1 MKNREYTIINVYTQ
15 ANGEKIAVSM
25 LHKTKKGYYEEIKPT
40 AAVEKY
46 GKIEG
51 EINSY
56 WGKLPVVLVPVEQFA
71 ALKKEY
77 DVIEYRGPVDRTR
90 IKESKP
96 RPDAMAL
103 KLYKAFAAD
112 AAAPRRLDTDG
123 YPVEITVDGYRF
135 QSGNGENLLKALKRE
150 YNFTKSDIAAAYALT
165 LDNAAD
171 DAAEQ
176 PAAPVVDVPAAD
188 EPDPD
193 AIGEIVTIPANQK
206 NAAAPLIQAAKET
219 GHLIICSVPK
229 AEQPAAPVVEDIA
242 AAVDAHFADMVA
254 NAPAAVYTEAR
265 AAGIITEN
273 EMKNAIYAPAAD
285 EQPTAAPS
293 IKNADTPS
301 RQKTAA
307 DDFIE
312 TGAYPIWYNTELECT
327 SGNGV
332 DFKVVSWGRK
342 QVKVEYYDGQR
353 RIYKVREFIDSVEC
367 GNIIVSAPYDTE
379 YMVMLKRKQQPT
391 EQQPAADPAPALTDA
406 DVLAAAARI
415 KSNYE
420 AIKQQAAADAYADA
434 ITAYCAALEEPAVP
448 AWAPEVITLTPCPA
462 WDDTP
467 AADEQPAPAPRA
479 RRRLNIA
486 PRLSRWLHPARWVAV
501 TFVVCLMSG
510 LLLGMNTS
518 TAADAPAAADDIAA
532 VYELAPVTITA
543 AAVTDAP
550 AADAVTPS
558 NEKTA
563 SDIAAVTDAPAAADA
578 VTPSSEKTV
587 SDIAAVTD
595 APAAADAHGLTI
607 CAGTAWAYTMMIW
620 A

>member
-1 MKNREYTIINVYTQ
+1 MKNREYTIISVYTQ

-25 LHKTKKGYYEEIKPT
+25 LHTTKKCYFETTKPT

-77 DVIEYRGPVDRTR
+77 EIIEYRGPVECTR
-90 IKESKP
+90 IRESKP
-96 RPDAMAL
+96 RPDAAAL
-103 KLYKAFAAD
+103 KLYKVFAAD
-112 AAAPRRLDTDG
+112 AAAPRRLDADG
-123 YPVEITVDGYRF
+123 YPVEITVNGYRF
-135 QSGNGENLLKALKRE
+135 QSGNGESLLKALKRE
-150 YNFTKSDIAAAYALT
+150 YNFTKSDIAAANALT
-165 LDNAAD
+165 FDNTAAD
-171 DAAEQ
+171 TAEQ
-176 PAAPVVDVPAAD
+176 PAAPVVDTPAAND
-188 EPDPD
+188 TKP
-193 AIGEIVTIPANQK
+193 
-206 NAAAPLIQAAKET
+206 AAAPLIQAAKET

-254 NAPAAVYTEAR
+254 NAPADDT
-265 AAGIITEN
+265 T
-273 EMKNAIYAPAAD
+273 
-285 EQPTAAPS
+285 APS
-293 IKNADTPS
+293 SEKNETTPAN
-301 RQKTAA
+301 QKTDA

-342 QVKVEYYDGQR
+342 QVKVEYIDGQR
-353 RIYKVREFIDSVEC
+353 RIFKVRNFIDSVESRK
-367 GNIIVSAPYDTE
+367 IIVSAPYDCE
-379 YMVMLKRKQQPT
+379 YMAMLKHKR
-391 EQQPAADPAPALTDA
+391 EQPAALTDA

-420 AIKQQAAADAYADA
+420 AIKQQAAADTFADA
-434 ITAYCAALEEPAVP
+434 ITAYCAALEDTATPV
-448 AWAPEVITLTPCPA
+448 WSPEVIILK
-462 WDDTP
+462 
-467 AADEQPAPAPRA
+467 EQPAAPAVDASPAPRH

-486 PRLSRWLHPARWVAV
+486 PRLSHLLHPARWVAV
-501 TFVVCLMSG
+501 AFVVCLLSG

-518 TAADAPAAADDIAA
+518 TAADDIAA
-532 VYELAPVTITA
+532 VYELHPVTVTA

-550 AADAVTPS
+550 AAPSPVKNAAAVTPS
-558 NEKTA
+558 RQKTA
-563 SDIAAVTDAPAAADA
+563 DDIATAPAADDADSL
-578 VTPSSEKTV
+578 TT
-587 SDIAAVTD
+587 
-595 APAAADAHGLTI
+595 APAAPMEPAADANGLTI
-607 CAGTAWAYTMMIW
+607 CAGTAWAYTMMNW